1 MGSGPMLS
9 SQAQPRQVWKE
20 ATVSLV
26 LKSVVNLTPFYFNIT
41 LFSCQY

>member
-9 SQAQPRQVWKE
+9 SQAQPRQVRKE

-26 LKSVVNLTPFYFNIT
+26 LKSIVNLTPFYFST
-41 LFSCQY
+41 LHF